1 MGLFSR
7 DEKVYVSSV
16 VYQLG
21 EELDRIP
28 DIVVGSIIGSKMK
41 GTNTTQSIKKCIIDG
56 QGIKLRQAYAYAA
69 KSYYAGIPLGLSR
82 VSNGTDSAVLEPL
95 IKEWLPTA
103 HPTGELKAFSLE
115 YANNYTAV
123 LQQEIETK
131 YNVDFYTDAVH
142 TSVFGIPVD
151 STLELEAL
159 QDDEI
164 NHPDAYGWRLIFTKP
179 DTTIVTFDE
188 WYPVTLFDDDDAL
201 IKWRIIMQVSL
212 AAAPSVTMVYTDPG
226 SSATLNLFL
235 RNSTTRRTGTF
246 PGLVL
251 KKGMTKKN
259 KGNAWYDNWKF
270 YGNFPISD
278 EVMKATVK
286 YKTTKGYARRLGV
299 DLQGLKKAIKE
310 SPDEKEIDF
319 VFVQPGTNIA
329 SPNQCAMEYH
339 FNYFNRLRLSF
350 PDNKPKFDAW
360 LAKTGN
366 LMDSDEAKRCPS
378 QSVRIRDPD
387 NESKSVNMEIAWRY
401 MTYEEKVGTIS
412 DKYETEVVRL
422 ADSLKDVIFRWGK
435 GTKGVKYDFT
445 RMYIRKRLTEST
457 YAELLIVGL
466 WHENYVYDGKSVQSG
481 VWDAY
486 KNKDGDFGTGFIIP
500 LEIEVFMTLS
510 GREQLQ
516 LAQEALH
523 IIFNC
528 YQVVKEKWYQTGIFK
543 VFMVVIA
550 IVIIVV
556 TWGAAAPYVAALNA
570 TISASLAGLV
580 TAGIISATV
589 AAALATLLTYLIIA
603 AIVVAV
609 QLVAKAAG
617 EWAAENWGPIW
628 GAIVQVVVTIALT
641 WGLGQLGQIY
651 LSVPVTPMT
660 LIQQVMTV
668 SSLIFSGLSTYTQY
682 EMELIQEEYKKMST
696 EIEDMNSQVKQFQEM
711 WEENFPEMSLPAQ
724 YWFAPLEKPNDWL
737 VRTQSTGDALVNRLI
752 APIEYMSEIT
762 LTPRIQ

>member
-21 EELDRIP
+21 EELDKIP
-28 DIVVGSIIGSKMK
+28 DVVKASIIGSKMK
-41 GTNTTQSIKKCIIDG
+41 GENTTRSIKSAIIDG
-56 QGIKLRQAYAYAA
+56 LGIKLRQAYAYAA

-82 VSNGTDSAVLEPL
+82 VSNGADAAVLEPL

-103 HPTGELKAFSLE
+103 YPTGELKGFSLE
-115 YANNYTAV
+115 YSNNYTAV
-123 LQQEIETK
+123 LQQQIETK
-131 YNVDFYTDAVH
+131 YNVDFYTDSVH

-164 NHPDAYGWRLIFTKP
+164 NHPDEYGWRLVFTKP

-188 WYPVTLFDDDDAL
+188 WYSVTLFDDDDAL
-201 IKWRIIMQVSL
+201 IKWRIIMQVSI
-212 AAAPSVTMVYTDPG
+212 AAAPSVTVVYTDPG
-226 SSATLNLFL
+226 TSAQLNLFL
-235 RNSTTRRTGTF
+235 RNSTTQRTGTF

-259 KGNAWYDNWKF
+259 KGNAWYDDWKF
-270 YGNFPISD
+270 YSQFPIS
-278 EVMKATVK
+278 ESVWKATTK

-350 PDNKPKFDAW
+350 PDNKPAFDAW
-360 LAKTGN
+360 LAKTGS
-366 LMDSDEAKRCPS
+366 LMTKDEAKRCPS

-401 MTYEEKVGTIS
+401 MTYEEKTGALS
-412 DKYETEVVRL
+412 KPYEVEVTR
-422 ADSLKDVIFRWGK
+422 AGDGGLKNIMFRWGK
-435 GTKGVKYDFT
+435 GTKGVQYDFT
-445 RMYIRKRLTEST
+445 KMYIRKRLTEST
-457 YAELLIVGL
+457 YAELMICGL
-466 WHENYVYDGKSVQSG
+466 WHENYVYDGKSVKSG

-486 KNKDGDFGTGFIIP
+486 NDKDGDFGTGFIIP

-528 YQVVKEKWYQTGIFK
+528 YQVVKEKWYETGIFK
-543 VFMVVIA
+543 VFMVIIA
-550 IVIIVV
+550 IVVVVVSWGTLSGVVAGIYGAVTTALTGIIVSATV
-556 TWGAAAPYVAALNA
+556 LAAVAAL
-570 TISASLAGLV
+570 I
-580 TAGIISATV
+580 TA
-589 AAALATLLTYLIIA
+589 LIVV
-603 AIVVAV
+603 AIVVGV
-609 QLVAKAAG
+609 QLVAREAG
-617 EWAAENWGPIW
+617 EWAAENWGPVW
-628 GAIVQVVVTIALT
+628 GAIVSIAVTVALT
-641 WGLGQLGQIY
+641 WGIGLGLESIGIAMA
-651 LSVPVTPMT
+651 PMT
-660 LIQQVMTV
+660 LVQQVVMI
-668 SSLIFSGLSTYTQY
+668 SSYALSALSTYTQFA
-682 EMELIQEEYKKMST
+682 MEELAAEKAKWDSGADARESQQQELERL
-696 EIEDMNSQVKQFQEM
+696 

-724 YWFAPLEKPNDWL
+724 MWFQPVEKLDDWL
-737 VRTQSTGDALVNRLI
+737 TRTLSSGDTLIYRLT
-752 APIEYMSEIT
+752 APIEYLSEMT
-762 LTPRIQ
+762 LTPQLR